1 MDVGGKLHA
10 ISARQCVA
18 GLGVIGTKCMTQER
32 VPNAGKVETCICN
45 TELCNGSQ
53 DEQNKGKNQ

>member
-1 MDVGGKLHA
+1 MDIGGKLHA

-18 GLGVIGTKCMTQER
+18 GLGVIGTKCTTQEI
-32 VPNAGKVETCICN
+32 PNAGKGEICMCN

-53 DEQNKGKNQ
+53 DEQHKGKNQ

>member
-1 MDVGGKLHA
+1 MDIGGKLHA

-18 GLGVIGTKCMTQER
+18 GLGVIGTRCISQRT
-32 VPNAGKVETCICN
+32 PNAGIAETCICN

-53 DEQNKGKNQ
+53 DEQHKGKNQ